1 MSRFSGCSSTSRR
14 AGRGFTLIEL
24 LVVIAIIAILVS
36 LLLPAVQQAREAA
49 RRTQCRNNLKQLGL
63 ALHNYASTHM
73 QFPPASI
80 VDRDRIRQPW
90 SAQAMLLPFV
100 EGGNEYTKIDFSLG
114 YHDAGNRSNFPPNG
128 IATQRIPVLLCP
140 SEINDR
146 VRLNSA
152 GQPEY
157 FPLNYA
163 LNMGQYLIFN
173 PVGGQDGGGAFAPNG
188 RIRERDFTD
197 GLSNTIGMAEVKAF
211 QPRVQDAVLPSAS
224 PTVPQ
229 SLAGLVSGGA
239 YAALGHTEWVC
250 GRSLHTGFTTQFGPN
265 TRVPF
270 SVNGQE
276 VDVDFSSSREGNS
289 PTLPTLAVITS
300 RSFHTGMVNAL
311 LMDGSVRSITSNL
324 DLSTWQRLGARS
336 DGQVIGEF

>member
-1 MSRFSGCSSTSRR
+1 
-14 AGRGFTLIEL
+14 
-24 LVVIAIIAILVS
+24 
-36 LLLPAVQQAREAA
+36 
-49 RRTQCRNNLKQLGL
+49 
-63 ALHNYASTHM
+63 
-73 QFPPASI
+73 
-80 VDRDRIRQPW
+80 
-90 SAQAMLLPFV
+90 
-100 EGGNEYTKIDFSLG
+100 
-114 YHDAGNRSNFPPNG
+114 
-128 IATQRIPVLLCP
+128 
-140 SEINDR
+140 
-146 VRLNSA
+146 
-152 GQPEY
+152 
-157 FPLNYA
+157 
-163 LNMGQYLIFN
+163 MGQYLIFN

-250 GRSLHTGFTTQFGPN
+250 GRAVHTGFTTQFGPN